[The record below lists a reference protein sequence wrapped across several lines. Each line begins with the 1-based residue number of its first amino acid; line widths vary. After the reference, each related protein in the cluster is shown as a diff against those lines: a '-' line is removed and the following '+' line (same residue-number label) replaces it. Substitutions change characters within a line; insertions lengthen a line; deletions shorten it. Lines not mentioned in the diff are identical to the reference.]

1 MRIAIVNSI
10 RVLGGGEKWLVR
22 QAGCWKERGH
32 EPLILCQPASG
43 LQRHA
48 RESGLPSA
56 SVAMPHDLSLRAVGA
71 LGGALRGFRPD
82 LVLCCNERAFR
93 LAAPATRLAGAP
105 PLVYRNGLTATFKN
119 KPFNRVLARWMTR
132 LVVISEPLRA
142 EMASYGWIPADRL
155 QIIRNGIDLRP
166 YRTDASARARVRAEV
181 GCAADAVVAGVL
193 ARVTPDKGQ
202 VETID
207 ALAAIAARHPQAE
220 LWIVGEGT
228 LRPQLEAQAR
238 ERKLESR
245 VRFLGFRTDIPAVL
259 QAVDIVVQASHREGL
274 GNTLLE
280 AMAAGRPILASTAG
294 GIVDVVVPEE
304 TGLLVPPRDVPAL
317 AEALERLY
325 ADAGVRERFG
335 TAGRHRAETLF
346 PLSGETDSWCR
357 LFEEIGG
364 TGARRASVRP
374 PLREAGDLSR

>member
-1 MRIAIVNSI
+1 MRIAVVNSI

-22 QAGCWKERGH
+22 QASCWKQRGH
-32 EPLILCQPASG
+32 EPLLLCQPASG
-43 LQRHA
+43 VQRHA
-48 RESGLPSA
+48 RESGLPT
-56 SVAMPHDLSLRAVGA
+56 VALPMPHDLSLRAVGA
-71 LGGALRGFRPD
+71 IAGALRGFQPN

-93 LAAPATRLAGAP
+93 LAAPATRLAGSP

-119 KPFNRVLARWMTR
+119 KAINRLLGRWMTR
-132 LVVISEPLRA
+132 LVVISEPLRE
-142 EMASYGWIPADRL
+142 EMASYGWIPEDRL

-166 YRTDASARARVRAEV
+166 YQPDPVARERVRAEV
-181 GCAADAVVAGVL
+181 GCVGDTVVAAIL

-207 ALAAIAARHPQAE
+207 ALAAIASRHPRAE

-228 LRPQLEAQAR
+228 LRPQLEAQVR
-238 ERKLESR
+238 ELKLESR

-280 AMAAGRPILASTAG
+280 AMAAARPIVASTAG

-317 AEALERLY
+317 AQALDRVY
-325 ADAGVRERFG
+325 GDATVRERFG
-335 TAGRHRAETLF
+335 AAGRRRAETLF
-346 PLSGETDSWCR
+346 PLTGETDNWCR

-364 TGARRASVRP
+364 PGTRRASVGP
-374 PLREAGDLSR
+374 PLREAGDFSR